1 MMGHTSI
8 TGSNLP
14 VLNAVCN
21 AVKKAG
27 VPSLGKTVFVCVQHL
42 LYTSAALFEKL
53 IQLGVNPDNIFLMG
67 KHYSLCED
75 VAYKLKNMGIQ
86 LQPLTPLTQFGEYIS
101 VFKQD
106 VSNMWQRVQEHIQG
120 HQNNIDCIV
129 VLDDGGRCL
138 ERLAEDSISKIPI
151 IGIEQTT
158 AGLFNHESF
167 NSIIP
172 FIDIATCAAKIH
184 LEPDSIVDALL
195 SKIKNKLAGEKG
207 TTRCGIVGLGTIGK
221 AVAKK
226 LLSLGHEVYVYD
238 NNDISKINFSKPPF
252 ISCNNLE
259 EIFQKSNFIFGCTGR
274 DLTSDLT
281 ILKLIDEDKTF
292 LSCTSEDKE
301 FLNLLKNM
309 SQFPSNENNQN
320 PLKDVNLKLQN
331 GKNVTILKG
340 GFPINFDDT
349 GESASPEKIQLT
361 RGLLLAGVI
370 QAIATLPE
378 LMKDKITGRIML
390 HPECQKFVVSEWL
403 KITNHNH
410 SNFND
415 TNWVIKNSKGTHYHS
430 QYLSKCFGSTQSEPE
445 KTPT

>member
-1 MMGHTSI
+1 MMGNTSI

-21 AVKKAG
+21 AVKRAG
-27 VPSLGKTVFVCVQHL
+27 APSLGKVLFVCVQHL
-42 LYTSAALFEKL
+42 LYTSTTLFEKL
-53 IQLGVNPDNIFLMG
+53 IQLGTNPDNIFLMG

-75 VAYKLKNMGIQ
+75 VAFKLKSMGIQ
-86 LQPLTPLTQFGEYIS
+86 LQPLTPLADFGEYTS

-106 VSNMWQRVQEHIQG
+106 VSNMWHRVQGHIQT

-158 AGLFNHESF
+158 AGLFNHENF
-167 NSIIP
+167 NSLIP

-184 LEPDSIVDALL
+184 LEPDSIADALL
-195 SKIKNKLAGEKG
+195 SKIKNKLAAKKG
-207 TTRCGIVGLGTIGK
+207 TIRCGVVGLGTIGK

-226 LLSLGHEVYVYD
+226 LLSLGYKVYGYD
-238 NNDISKINFSKPPF
+238 NNNMSKINFSEPPF
-252 ISCNNLE
+252 ILCNNLQD
-259 EIFQKSNFIFGCTGR
+259 IFQRSNFIFGCTGR
-274 DLTSDLT
+274 DLTSDLK
-281 ILKLIDEDKTF
+281 ILELIDEDKTF

-301 FLNLLKNM
+301 FLNLLKNI
-309 SQFPSNENNQN
+309 SKFPSNKKNQN
-320 PLKDVNLKLQN
+320 PLNDVNLKLPN
-331 GKNVTILKG
+331 GKNITILKG

-370 QAIATLPE
+370 QAVATLPQ
-378 LMKDKITGRIML
+378 LINDKITGRIML
-390 HPECQKFVVSEWL
+390 HPECQKFVASEWL
-403 KITNHNH
+403 KLTPNNH
-410 SNFND
+410 SNFSD
-415 TNWVIKNSKGTHYHS
+415 LSWVIENSNGAHYHS

-445 KTPT
+445 KAAA